1 MFYNTHSPIHI
12 SACYLLSSLVTF
24 LDGPIS
30 PRLPSAFYSTCCDRF
45 CQYTSSGVV
54 RSQMVCRGRWG
65 EDSISICSRT
75 ANRIDLNFSYQLNVT
90 VPLLCVKFRMSA
102 IEIKPPV
109 PRFPSADLN
118 RDNFVRIQRFR
129 FKLRVPL
136 GWTFER
142 MRVKF
147 QSARILLRPRIDI
160 KRFD

>member
-1 MFYNTHSPIHI
+1 
-12 SACYLLSSLVTF
+12 
-24 LDGPIS
+24 
-30 PRLPSAFYSTCCDRF
+30 
-45 CQYTSSGVV
+45 
-54 RSQMVCRGRWG
+54 MVCRGRWGG

-102 IEIKPPV
+102 IEIKSPV
-109 PRFPSADLN
+109 LRFASADLN
-118 RDNFVRIQRFR
+118 RDNFVRIRRFR
-129 FKLRVPL
+129 FKFRVRL

-147 QSARILLRPRIDI
+147 QSARIFLTPCIDI